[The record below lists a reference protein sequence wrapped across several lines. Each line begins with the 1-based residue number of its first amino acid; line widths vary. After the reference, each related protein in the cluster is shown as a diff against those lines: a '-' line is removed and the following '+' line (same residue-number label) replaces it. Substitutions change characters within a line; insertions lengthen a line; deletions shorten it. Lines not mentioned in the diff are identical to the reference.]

1 MLKMSTKKK
10 FPTVWEKCQKTA
22 GGIFLTHTVGL
33 LPLSLNLSFCLC
45 YIIELRPV
53 STAFVC
59 LLVTL
64 VGFVSARIK
73 QQKHECSVTDQIH
86 TICKIFQAAMKI
98 EEKLITRIIN
108 YRTKYAGTHLSQIL
122 QYSTVCSILLH

>member
-1 MLKMSTKKK
+1 MLKMSTKKNSQPFGK
-10 FPTVWEKCQKTA
+10 NVRKPQ
-22 GGIFLTHTVGL
+22 GGDFLTHTVGL

-53 STAFVC
+53 FTAFVC